1 MLWTRERRKL
11 AKLLNLEPQRRD
23 AILNAALKEFA
34 LQGYD
39 NASTN
44 VIAKEAGISKAL
56 MFHYV
61 SSKQELFLVVYDYF
75 SDLIK
80 KEYFDL
86 MNYDER
92 DIFKRLRQSYLLQIK
107 LSAKYPFIF
116 EFSKLSRMTN
126 SDEMNKELE
135 IRMSK
140 EHSNCYPKLF
150 DGIDET
156 NFRKGLNIEKC
167 KQFIFWANVG
177 FTNQILENLRNNKG
191 SYLDSTAIMSEIDEY
206 FDELRKIFYV

>member
-1 MLWTRERRKL
+1 
-11 AKLLNLEPQRRD
+11 
-23 AILNAALKEFA
+23 
-34 LQGYD
+34 
-39 NASTN
+39 
-44 VIAKEAGISKAL
+44 
-56 MFHYV
+56 
-61 SSKQELFLVVYDYF
+61 
-75 SDLIK
+75 
-80 KEYFDL
+80 